1 MFEQHYWK
9 GSGETGAD
17 CENVAAE
24 TRLNRP
30 LNVCPSHYS
39 IRNGVFTESGAP
51 ALGCNWKTAREG
63 GGVGRS
69 ACFVEQLTVNL
80 ASERG
85 GECC

>member
-1 MFEQHYWK
+1 MFEQYYWK

-39 IRNGVFTESGAP
+39 IRNGEYLQNQG
-51 ALGCNWKTAREG
+51 L
-63 GGVGRS
+63 
-69 ACFVEQLTVNL
+69 LH
-80 ASERG
+80 
-85 GECC
+85 